1 MISLCRC
8 MNYPTIPQL
17 QVPKQMLMWRFF
29 QDFQALASQQSKTL
43 RKSGFFSFLLFSF
56 PHHCMV
62 KSQNYWLFKEHEG
75 KLVKDKQICHSECC
89 AGEKKIQKS
98 TSMGNLKFIFLFWND
113 FLFWNFTWNRD
124 SKGLPI
130 QVSVV
135 IQLLLI
141 HKMNNFMSCFLI
153 LRSLSSIY
161 HYPPSSFL
169 KYYLKHYS
177 GGK

>member
-17 QVPKQMLMWRFF
+17 QVPKQMLIWRSF
-29 QDFQALASQQSKTL
+29 QDFQVLASQQSKNL
-43 RKSGFFSFLLFSF
+43 RKSACFSFLLFSF
-56 PHHCMV
+56 PRHCMV
-62 KSQNYWLFKEHEG
+62 KSQNYWLFKELEG
-75 KLVKDKQICHSECC
+75 KFLKDKQICNSECC
-89 AGEKKIQKS
+89 PGGKKIQKS

-113 FLFWNFTWNRD
+113 FLFWNFTWNRN
-124 SKGLPI
+124 SKSLPI
-130 QVSVV
+130 QASVV

-161 HYPPSSFL
+161 HYSS
-169 KYYLKHYS
+169 S
-177 GGK
+177 